1 MTRDVRLV
9 TVALTGNIAA
19 GKSSV
24 AELFRRWGAVVT
36 DADAIVREL
45 QQPGTPVFA
54 AIAARFGP
62 AVIAADGSLD
72 RAALR
77 AIVFTDPAAR
87 ADLDAIVHPAVAAR
101 REELEDAARARGA
114 GVVVHDIPLLFEA
127 ADPDLF
133 DAVVLVDAPVA
144 VRRERLIRHRGLA
157 PEDADRMIAAQAPA
171 GPKRARSDVVIDN
184 DGDRA
189 TLEQRAREAWE
200 GISKIEGR
208 SSKG

>member
-1 MTRDVRLV
+1 V

-54 AIAARFGP
+54 AIVARFGP
-62 AVIAADGSLD
+62 TVLATNGSLD

-77 AIVFTDPAAR
+77 TIVFTDPAAR

-101 REELEDAARARGA
+101 REELEDAARAQGA

-144 VRRERLIRHRGLA
+144 VRRERLIRHRGLS
-157 PEDADRMIAAQAPA
+157 PEDADRMLAAQAPA

-200 GISKIEGR
+200 RLRRLTLAE
-208 SSKG
+208 